1 MSDERTIKPNA
12 PADFTP
18 QLGDYKTL
26 QPFRYWCQKVLP
38 LVYDDSLS
46 YYELLCKVVD
56 YLNKTMED
64 VETLHGDVTNLHT
77 SYEQLQNYVNVYFSS
92 LDVQQE
98 INNKLNEMASDG
110 SLTGLISPLL
120 PNIID
125 DWLSAHITPTTPALD
140 NTFTLENAAA
150 QSKAVGD
157 KLPRYKGILTGD
169 FKNAQEGTYA
179 VDNTVVTGLPTGM
192 SARYGWL
199 VCYNVNTLYMLIES
213 GGTEI
218 IWIFDGATWKQITDE
233 TFSLHYVPADSK
245 AVGEKLPRYKGVLT
259 GDFKNAQEG
268 TYAVDN
274 TVVTGL
280 PTGMSARYG
289 WLVCYNVNTLYMLIE
304 SGGTEIIWIFD
315 GATWKQ
321 ITDETFSL
329 HYVPADSKAVGEKL
343 PRYKGVLTGEFTTAQ
358 EGTYSVDNQTVTG
371 LPTGM
376 TSRYGWLTCYSINA
390 LYVLV
395 ESTANPPCWIYENKQ
410 WKKLNTLLQNK
421 KIAFIGDSITEWN
434 ATANYNYVTY
444 LQTISH
450 VTVQNLGLSGS
461 GFARLHDTN
470 KNYINRLNSVN
481 SNTELLCV
489 SGSFND
495 LSSGLPLGTENDTE
509 LTSICGYMNQFFNK
523 IDELYPTMKV
533 CCYTLNYW
541 NFSSGLSSA
550 IEYINALKNICSK
563 RAIPFINVSEKC
575 NIRPWVAGNSNAYIH
590 NNDNTHPN
598 AKGHALIYPII
609 RSFIESLEM

>member
-1 MSDERTIKPNA
+1 
-12 PADFTP
+12 
-18 QLGDYKTL
+18 
-26 QPFRYWCQKVLP
+26 
-38 LVYDDSLS
+38 
-46 YYELLCKVVD
+46 
-56 YLNKTMED
+56 
-64 VETLHGDVTNLHT
+64 
-77 SYEQLQNYVNVYFSS
+77 
-92 LDVQQE
+92 
-98 INNKLNEMASDG
+98 
-110 SLTGLISPLL
+110 
-120 PNIID
+120 
-125 DWLSAHITPTTPALD
+125 
-140 NTFTLENAAA
+140 
-150 QSKAVGD
+150 
-157 KLPRYKGILTGD
+157 
-169 FKNAQEGTYA
+169 
-179 VDNTVVTGLPTGM
+179 
-192 SARYGWL
+192 
-199 VCYNVNTLYMLIES
+199 
-213 GGTEI
+213 
-218 IWIFDGATWKQITDE
+218 
-233 TFSLHYVPADSK
+233 
-245 AVGEKLPRYKGVLT
+245 
-259 GDFKNAQEG
+259 
-268 TYAVDN
+268 
-274 TVVTGL
+274 
-280 PTGMSARYG
+280 
-289 WLVCYNVNTLYMLIE
+289 
-304 SGGTEIIWIFD
+304 
-315 GATWKQ
+315 
-321 ITDETFSL
+321 
-329 HYVPADSKAVGEKL
+329 
-343 PRYKGVLTGEFTTAQ
+343 
-358 EGTYSVDNQTVTG
+358 
-371 LPTGM
+371 M
-376 TSRYGWLTCYSINA
+376 TSRYGWLTCYSINN

-395 ESTANPPCWIYENKQ
+395 ESTDNPPCWIYENKQ

-481 SNTELLCV
+481 SDTELLCV

-495 LSSGLPLGTENDTE
+495 LSSGLPLGTEDDTE

>member
-77 SYEQLQNYVNVYFSS
+77 SYEQLQNYVNVYFST

-110 SLTGLISPLL
+110 SLTRLISPLL

-157 KLPRYKGILTGD
+157 KLPRYKGSLTGD

-179 VDNTVVTGLPTGM
+179 VDNTKVTGLPTGM
-192 SARYGWL
+192 SSRYGWL

-213 GGTEI
+213 GNAEI

-245 AVGEKLPRYKGVLT
+245 AVGDKLPRYKGALT
-259 GDFKNAQEG
+259 GD
-268 TYAVDN
+268 
-274 TVVTGL
+274 
-280 PTGMSARYG
+280 
-289 WLVCYNVNTLYMLIE
+289 
-304 SGGTEIIWIFD
+304 
-315 GATWKQ
+315 
-321 ITDETFSL
+321 
-329 HYVPADSKAVGEKL
+329 
-343 PRYKGVLTGEFTTAQ
+343 FTTAQ
-358 EGTYSVDNQTVTG
+358 EGTYSIDNQTVTG

-376 TSRYGWLTCYSINA
+376 TSRYGWLTCYSINS

-395 ESTANPPCWIYENKQ
+395 ESTDNPPCWIYENKQ

-575 NIRPWVAGNSNAYIH
+575 NIRPWVTGNSNAYIH

-598 AKGHALIYPII
+598 DKGHALIYPII